1 MTLYSL
7 HSVELFLSSAIGL
20 NSPINSRRLLDD
32 IDFISLYIHLILSLI
47 INHHDNGDQAAKR
60 FYRDPQY
67 TKYFKQECIPV
78 GCVPSAV
85 VAVCWGGLP
94 GGGVSAWWRGGV
106 CLGGA
111 YLRGVS
117 QHSLRQTHPLDRILD
132 THFWQYYLAI
142 TSLRTVITMDPVSFA
157 VVRFVSYTGTKK
169 YWYLAGTFGRGF
181 LFGWCLETNGWLL
194 IV

>member
-1 MTLYSL
+1 M
-7 HSVELFLSSAIGL
+7 EFFLSSANGL

-47 INHHDNGDQAAKR
+47 INHHDNDDQAAKR

-85 VAVCWGGLP
+85 VAVCWGGGLP
-94 GGGVSAWWRGGV
+94 GGGCLPGGGGV

-111 YLRGVS
+111 YLGGCI
-117 QHSLRQTHPLDRILD
+117 TAFTEAD
-132 THFWQYYLAI
+132 TPPGQN
-142 TSLRTVITMDPVSFA
+142 S
-157 VVRFVSYTGTKK
+157 
-169 YWYLAGTFGRGF
+169 
-181 LFGWCLETNGWLL
+181 
-194 IV
+194 

>member
-7 HSVELFLSSAIGL
+7 HSVEFFLSSIIGL

-47 INHHDNGDQAAKR
+47 INHHDNDDQAAKG

-67 TKYFKQECIPV
+67 TKYSKQECIPV

-94 GGGVSAWWRGGV
+94 GGGCLPGGGGYLPRG
-106 CLGGA
+106 CLPGGCITA
-111 YLRGVS
+111 FTEADTPPGQNSWHTL
-117 QHSLRQTHPLDRILD
+117 LTILSCHNFVAD
-132 THFWQYYLAI
+132 GNYY
-142 TSLRTVITMDPVSFA
+142 
-157 VVRFVSYTGTKK
+157 
-169 YWYLAGTFGRGF
+169 
-181 LFGWCLETNGWLL
+181 GWSR
-194 IV
+194 